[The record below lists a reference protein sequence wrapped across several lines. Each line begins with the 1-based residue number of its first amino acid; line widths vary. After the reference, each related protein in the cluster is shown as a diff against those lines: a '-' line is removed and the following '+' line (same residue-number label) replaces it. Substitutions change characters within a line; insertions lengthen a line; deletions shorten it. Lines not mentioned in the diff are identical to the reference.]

1 MPIPKVIYQTWKSK
15 SLPKEIEEV
24 RASIAEIHPGYEMI
38 LYDDVDIDEF
48 IRKNYDAEFYEA
60 YSKLNIGAAKAD
72 FWRYCVLYTCGGVYL
87 DIDADILFP
96 LDWLI
101 NDGDTCILTRE
112 KNPPFFNNWIMLA
125 EKGHPLMLEAL
136 RQCVYNINNKTSTNI
151 GMLTGP
157 GPLTAAVLKI
167 MKPLYSRDV
176 HLYNEKDEDL
186 NKEFNTSGPVRLKVY
201 EYDMGKFCRFKSEGC
216 ESLYKEQVHWISDSA
231 PLFKD

>member
-15 SLPKEIEEV
+15 CLPKEIEEV
-24 RASIAEIHPGYEMI
+24 RGSIAEINPEYEMI
-38 LYDDVDIDEF
+38 LYDDADMDDF
-48 IRKNYDAEFYEA
+48 IRINYTTEFYKA

-101 NDGDTCILTRE
+101 KDGDTCILTRE
-112 KNPPFFNNWIMLA
+112 KNPPFFNNWIMLV
-125 EKGHPLMLEAL
+125 EKGHPIMLEAL
-136 RQCVYNINNKTSTNI
+136 RQCVYNINNRTSTNI

-157 GPLTAAVLKI
+157 GPLTAAISKS

-176 HLYNEKDEDL
+176 NLYNETDEQL
-186 NKEFNTSGPVRLKVY
+186 NQELNTSGPLRMKVY
-201 EYDMGKFCRFKSEGC
+201 GYDMEKFCKFKNEGS
-216 ESLYKEQVHWISDSA
+216 ESLYREQSHWVTDSS
-231 PLFKD
+231 LVFKD